1 MTSNSDSTM
10 HLSPPLPATS
20 AVIRTRS
27 RRTLR
32 ALGDEVQLH
41 LTGADTDGQYSMFT
55 VITAPGG
62 GPPPHVHDNEDEW
75 FHVIEGKVGFF
86 SGGAWT
92 EVGPGG
98 SAYLPRGVAHTFRIW
113 ETPLPGCW
121 CTPHPLDLR
130 TSLLSW
136 QTSAL
141 VPKLRTWSKSWPSQ
155 HGTAFT
161 MCSRD
166 HCGRQAADASR
177 PCQLPRHNLGNAP
190 CRLHG

>member
-75 FHVIEGKVGFF
+75 FHVIEGKVGFL

-98 SAYLPRGVAHTFRIW
+98 SAYLSRGVAHTFKNLGDAPSRM
-113 ETPLPGCW
+113 
-121 CTPHPLDLR
+121 
-130 TSLLSW
+130 
-136 QTSAL
+136 L
-141 VPKLRTWSKSWPSQ
+141 V
-155 HGTAFT
+155 HTAPAGFE
-161 MCSRD
+161 D
-166 HCGRQAADASR
+166 FFAELADACAGAEAPDMEQVVAVSA
-177 PCQLPRHNLGNAP
+177 RHGI
-190 CRLHG
+190 HYVQ